1 MKNAI
6 KILTVSL
13 CLILSLSSCFI
24 VDLFNGIKQET
35 ERVVSFTTEFAVL
48 IENPTVENAEELLH
62 PSSPITPEQVI
73 AKVEDNEK
81 LQSLNT
87 AGEISVGKIQNL
99 QLQYNDP
106 TLGGTVYT
114 ADCEIIVDGTPITVK
129 LTLLSTDDGF
139 GLYDFDIE

>member
-6 KILTVSL
+6 KILILSL
-13 CLILSLSSCFI
+13 CLALSLSSCFI
-24 VDLFNGIKQET
+24 VDLFNGVKQET
-35 ERVVSFTTEFAVL
+35 ERVITFTTEFTVL

-62 PSSPITPEQVI
+62 PSSPLTPEHVI
-73 AKVEDNEK
+73 SKIEGNEK

-87 AGEISVGKIQNL
+87 AGEISVGEITNL
-99 QLQYNDP
+99 QLKYDDP

-114 ADCEIIVDGTPITVK
+114 ANCEIIVDGTPITVK
-129 LTLLSTDDGF
+129 LTLLSTEGGF